1 MIWDE
6 HHLYYKGSFQ
16 QSWFVCVNMKIFIFT
31 SVRWPFIPLWANKGL
46 LYCKKKMREVQL
58 YYEEVIFK
66 GTTLKDFLTNVDT
79 EMNSVRY
86 LDKKSRHTD
95 TLANTLSPAHTL

>member
-1 MIWDE
+1 
-6 HHLYYKGSFQ
+6 
-16 QSWFVCVNMKIFIFT
+16 
-31 SVRWPFIPLWANKGL
+31 
-46 LYCKKKMREVQL
+46 MREVQL

-95 TLANTLSPAHTL
+95 TLTNTLSPAHTL